1 MEENNIT
8 QLDFENINSVIT
20 PFEKP
25 KLIYRITNW
34 CNYKCSYCIQKTHNS
49 LKPSDQNILHSTE
62 ELIQQIINGPLNTAF
77 LQPRK
82 VQLIGGEIS
91 FLDLVN
97 DIMSPFLK
105 SKINVESY
113 LIISNFSAPIKN
125 YKKIIDFVSQNNI
138 NLSLHLSFH
147 EEFISYEN
155 FFKKFEELNNY
166 CKNNSNIK
174 LSIEMVVTLENLELA
189 KKIKELYSNKY
200 KIIFD
205 KNRFESKNEV
215 DNFLTS
221 DDAVKTFDITFKS
234 GRKLSYKKT
243 SFFKAIGNSNFP
255 SKGFIC
261 EKRIY
266 NLKFD
271 TCKNKLQVACKQAP
285 DQFENILCNQ
295 EYCSLC
301 NFKYLV
307 KA

>member
-8 QLDFENINSVIT
+8 QLDCKNINSLIT

-34 CNYKCSYCIQKTHNS
+34 CNYKCSYCIQKTHDN
-49 LKPSDQNILHSTE
+49 LKPLDQNILHSTE
-62 ELIQQIINGPLNTAF
+62 KLIRQITDNSLNTLF
-77 LQPRK
+77 LQSRK
-82 VQLIGGEIS
+82 VQLVGGEIS

-97 DIMSPFLK
+97 DVMSPFLK
-105 SKINVESY
+105 SKINIESY
-113 LIISNFSAPIKN
+113 LIISNFSAPIEN
-125 YKKIIDFVSQNNI
+125 YKKIIDFISQNNLK
-138 NLSLHLSFH
+138 LSLHLSFH

-166 CKNNSNIK
+166 CKNNLNIK
-174 LSIEMVVTLENLELA
+174 LSIEMVVSLKNLELA
-189 KKIKELYSNKY
+189 KKIKELYANKY

-215 DNFLTS
+215 DDFLTQ
-221 DDAVKTFDITFKS
+221 DDAVKTFNITLNS
-234 GRKLSYKKT
+234 GEKLSYKKT
-243 SFFKAIGNSNFP
+243 SFFKAIGNPNFP

-261 EKRIY
+261 KKRSY

-271 TCKNKLQVACKQAP
+271 TYSNKLQIACKQNSS
-285 DQFENILCNQ
+285 QFKNILCNQ

-307 KA
+307 KS